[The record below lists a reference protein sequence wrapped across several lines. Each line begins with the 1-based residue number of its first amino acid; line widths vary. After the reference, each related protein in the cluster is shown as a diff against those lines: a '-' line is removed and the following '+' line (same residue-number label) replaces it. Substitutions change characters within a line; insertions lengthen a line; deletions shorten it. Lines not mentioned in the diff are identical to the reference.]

1 MMMVVIQLLHL
12 TFRDKIHVTFL
23 THTHTGRGVAIN
35 ICGRLYEKIDAVYQL
50 FHTVSSLAK
59 RVRPV
64 CMVSNIIRRGTTKG
78 NICKKIEALVL
89 KKL

>member
-12 TFRDKIHVTFL
+12 TFRDKNVTFL
-23 THTHTGRGVAIN
+23 THRGGAIN

-64 CMVSNIIRRGTTKG
+64 CMVANIIRRGTKG
-78 NICKKIEALVL
+78 KI
-89 KKL
+89 